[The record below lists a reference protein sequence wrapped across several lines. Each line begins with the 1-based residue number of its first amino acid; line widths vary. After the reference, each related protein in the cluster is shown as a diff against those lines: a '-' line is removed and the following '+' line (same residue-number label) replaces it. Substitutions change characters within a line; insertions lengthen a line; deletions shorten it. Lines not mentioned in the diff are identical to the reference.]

1 MKSILKAL
9 SRKIGFCVKMVAV
22 WEENGKWMWQ
32 ISNINK
38 TIYAIFLLVC
48 VFCLYRQ
55 FVISSYLIWDL
66 IALLVGSG
74 WGLFFIKENWINNV
88 ECVPLICWIET
99 KCNIRRVRNMPWCHF
114 ILTLIGYF
122 ILLTIPIP
130 IFLFLCQSILLMFAS
145 PSVRINMHE
154 IR

>member
-1 MKSILKAL
+1 MQSFYL
-9 SRKIGFCVKMVAV
+9 CV
-22 WEENGKWMWQ
+22 
-32 ISNINK
+32 
-38 TIYAIFLLVC
+38 L
-48 VFCLYRQ
+48 CLYRQ

-74 WGLFFIKENWINNV
+74 KVLFFIKENWINNV

-99 KCNIRRVRNMPWCHF
+99 KCNIRRVRNVPWCHF

-130 IFLFLCQSILLMFAS
+130 IFLFYVNRFFLCLLFL
-145 PSVRINMHE
+145 PSVSICMRYVRLWYIFAFWITLLINVW
-154 IR
+154 